1 MHWLPATYVKKVV
14 ALTTSSCYVATWMMF
29 VNVLVVADYTNLFAC
44 LTEPLVRKGSSM
56 NCFVRFV
63 GTYPWT
69 VVGVAAA
76 LSIAASA
83 AQTPVPPVQPPG
95 TCAPNVACKV
105 ITLDQQELQA
115 LTGQNMVLD
124 TAEQGRPLDLGNVVK
139 YFRNKFTTAP
149 DGLKAE
155 EKK

>member
-1 MHWLPATYVKKVV
+1 MI
-14 ALTTSSCYVATWMMF
+14 
-29 VNVLVVADYTNLFAC
+29 
-44 LTEPLVRKGSSM
+44 
-56 NCFVRFV
+56 RFV
-63 GTYPWT
+63 LPLTLLAT
-69 VVGVAAA
+69 AAF
-76 LSIAASA
+76 
-83 AQTPVPPVQPPG
+83 AQTPAPPAQPPG
-95 TCAPNVACKV
+95 TCAPNVSCKV